1 MRAVLTI
8 TIDYDDAQSSSDKDI
23 ERALNFAVQYLANNG
38 LLSDEES
45 VVDRWRHQ
53 VEVTSN
59 RLAGG

>member
-45 VVDRWRHQ
+45 VVDRWIHQ